1 MGDPDLLPEGWNG
14 EGDDDPDPLPL
25 FDRRSN
31 SLNEEMD
38 DINDPP
44 ISLAAGDRSLSLCDG
59 VAAAELDPLADDDE
73 AAAVSRLSK
82 NPDPTRFG
90 K

>member
-14 EGDDDPDPLPL
+14 EGDDDPDPVPDL
-25 FDRRSN
+25 RSS

-38 DINDPP
+38 DMSDPP
-44 ISLAAGDRSLSLCDG
+44 ISLAAGDRSRSRCEG
-59 VAAAELDPLADDDE
+59 VVTADPEPLGGGEVA
-73 AAAVSRLSK
+73 SRLSK

>member
-1 MGDPDLLPEGWNG
+1 MGDVGDPDLLPEGWKG
-14 EGDDDPDPLPL
+14 EGDDDPDPL
-25 FDRRSN
+25 FDLRSS

-38 DINDPP
+38 DMSEPP
-44 ISLAAGDRSLSLCDG
+44 ISLAAGDKSRSRSRPPCDG
-59 VAAAELDPLADDDE
+59 VVVADPLTDG
-73 AAAVSRLSK
+73 AVASRLSK